1 MGWLNVTD
9 KRFTTGFGAGYSRFG
24 KPWNVRRRL
33 AIAIIIWGCGLI
45 TFLAFFGKPDSLR
58 ETIASSVALL
68 VASTVGSFIFGATWD
83 NNSERRAEIDYM
95 SVNAGMPPNM
105 TGGANI
111 VQQNVAPPGP
121 AMPEP
126 PGDPHQ

>member
-1 MGWLNVTD
+1 MT
-9 KRFTTGFGAGYSRFG
+9 KKPFTTGFGAGYSRFG

-33 AIAIIIWGCGLI
+33 AIAVIIWGCGLI
-45 TFLAFFGKPDSLR
+45 TFLALFGKPDSLR

-95 SVNAGMPPNM
+95 SVNAGMPPNL

-111 VQQNVAPPGP
+111 VQQNVGGP

-126 PGDPHQ
+126 PPEQQQ